1 MSELIKLEIK
11 NKIATITLNRPQK
24 KNALT
29 LEMLVTLSTIGD
41 NLKNE
46 TSLKCIIIKGS
57 AGTFSSGIDI
67 TSFASLASDKQL
79 LNSIMAPL
87 DGVSYNQIQKSCLIW
102 QEISIPVV
110 AVLEG
115 PVFGA
120 GLQLALGAD
129 IRIAGDNTV
138 LSIMETKWGLIP
150 DMGITQTLPKLISYD
165 QALYATLTSNLIT
178 ATEAKSLG
186 LVTICSKNPYDES
199 TKWVKG
205 ISARSPEAIV
215 STKTLYK
222 KAWSEKTTENV
233 RLEALLQTKL
243 IGSPNQ
249 MEAVLANI
257 ENRTPNFVP
266 IEQTNEQ

>member
-1 MSELIKLEIK
+1 MPEIK
-11 NKIATITLNRPQK
+11 NTFIRSKMNKDLDSRLVPNGEYRDAMNIQVSTSEESDVGTIQNVLGNNTCCIG
-24 KNALT
+24 
-29 LEMLVTLSTIGD
+29 LSTIGD
-41 NLKNE
+41 NLKDE

-102 QEISIPVV
+102 QEISIPVI

-138 LSIMETKWGLIP
+138 LSIMETK
-150 DMGITQTLPKLISYD
+150 Y
-165 QALYATLTSNLIT
+165 LTS
-178 ATEAKSLG
+178 
-186 LVTICSKNPYDES
+186 
-199 TKWVKG
+199 
-205 ISARSPEAIV
+205 
-215 STKTLYK
+215 
-222 KAWSEKTTENV
+222 
-233 RLEALLQTKL
+233 
-243 IGSPNQ
+243 
-249 MEAVLANI
+249 
-257 ENRTPNFVP
+257 
-266 IEQTNEQ
+266 